1 MIKNYFKIAWRN
13 LVNNKITAL
22 INITGLS
29 VGITAAVFIMLWV
42 QNELSY
48 DTSERTDN
56 VYRLSA
62 SIPKDNWFW
71 ETTPLLLAP
80 AVQKRVPGIEM
91 VSRICPDQQPVIEV
105 NNKLTYEKKAAY
117 VDASWF
123 QIIPQNFV
131 EGNFTSF
138 TKSPYQV
145 ILTESAAKKYF
156 GNKNAIGAS
165 LRIDQIN
172 YLVNGIVKD
181 APSNSSFKYDVLL
194 PIEALLTNKRRKEND
209 ENWSNFNYLT
219 FVKLQSGSNIRMI
232 SKKITQLL
240 PDNKAE
246 ETKISLIA
254 LKDIHFETGLQLSFV
269 NHGNRSTVY
278 IFMLLAFLLLLTACI
293 NYVNLTTAKASLRAK
308 EVSIRKIAGAK
319 RLQLFNQFI
328 VEAILI
334 SAFSLI
340 AILILL
346 RLGLP
351 WFNQFTGNNFVL
363 QMASWNVW
371 AVIGATLLAALVL
384 NSIYPAVLLSSFK
397 PMSVFRGVSAL
408 NVSDNYL
415 RKSLVVVQFT
425 ISTVLIICTLVI
437 YRQMSFIQQA
447 DAGYSRSQVVTFP
460 LPFSI
465 DQEKR
470 EPLLKNLKHSLLKNS
485 SVLNVT
491 ASNQLIVNI
500 GSWSS
505 GSADWDGRD
514 TAFNP
519 RVAQLSADADY
530 KNTMQLKMESV
541 RWFEEGNKADERNV
555 VLNQTAVKQFNI
567 SEPVVGKRFAFHQKT
582 GVIIG
587 VINDFTFE
595 SAHKSTAPLVAFN
608 DPKWNNYL
616 MVRIAPGK
624 TQQAINDLQ
633 NSWSA
638 LVPGHP
644 LEYSFL
650 DDSFNDMYIEDQR
663 ASSLLFIF
671 SVIAILIASLG
682 LLALASFSAEKRR
695 KEIGIRKVLGASVSA
710 IAMLLSK
717 DFVKLVLISI
727 LIASPLAYWAMNKWI
742 QNFAH
747 RIELSWWMFAAAG
760 MFAVFTAVITTSF
773 QAVKAAVV
781 NPVKSLRT
789 E

>member
-1 MIKNYFKIAWRN
+1 
-13 LVNNKITAL
+13 
-22 INITGLS
+22 
-29 VGITAAVFIMLWV
+29 V

-181 APSNSSFKYDVLL
+181 APANSSFKYDVLL

-219 FVKLQSGSNIRMI
+219 FVKLEPGSNIRMI
-232 SKKITQLL
+232 SRKITQLL

-334 SAFSLI
+334 SVFSLI

-447 DAGYSRSQVVTFP
+447 DAGYSRSQVVSFA

-530 KNTMQLKMESV
+530 KNTMQLKMESG

>member
-1 MIKNYFKIAWRN
+1 
-13 LVNNKITAL
+13 
-22 INITGLS
+22 
-29 VGITAAVFIMLWV
+29 
-42 QNELSY
+42 
-48 DTSERTDN
+48 
-56 VYRLSA
+56 
-62 SIPKDNWFW
+62 
-71 ETTPLLLAP
+71 
-80 AVQKRVPGIEM
+80 
-91 VSRICPDQQPVIEV
+91 
-105 NNKLTYEKKAAY
+105 
-117 VDASWF
+117 
-123 QIIPQNFV
+123 
-131 EGNFTSF
+131 
-138 TKSPYQV
+138 
-145 ILTESAAKKYF
+145 
-156 GNKNAIGAS
+156 
-165 LRIDQIN
+165 
-172 YLVNGIVKD
+172 
-181 APSNSSFKYDVLL
+181 
-194 PIEALLTNKRRKEND
+194 
-209 ENWSNFNYLT
+209 
-219 FVKLQSGSNIRMI
+219 
-232 SKKITQLL
+232 
-240 PDNKAE
+240 
-246 ETKISLIA
+246 
-254 LKDIHFETGLQLSFV
+254 
-269 NHGNRSTVY
+269 
-278 IFMLLAFLLLLTACI
+278 
-293 NYVNLTTAKASLRAK
+293 
-308 EVSIRKIAGAK
+308 
-319 RLQLFNQFI
+319 
-328 VEAILI
+328 
-334 SAFSLI
+334 
-340 AILILL
+340 
-346 RLGLP
+346 
-351 WFNQFTGNNFVL
+351 
-363 QMASWNVW
+363 
-371 AVIGATLLAALVL
+371 
-384 NSIYPAVLLSSFK
+384 
-397 PMSVFRGVSAL
+397 MSVFRGVSAL
-408 NVSDNYL
+408 NVSDSYL

-437 YRQMSFIQQA
+437 YRQMRFIQQA
-447 DAGYSRSQVVTFP
+447 DAGYSRSQVVSFV

-470 EPLLKNLKHSLLKNS
+470 EPLLTNLKHSLLKNS

-500 GSWSS
+500 GSWST

-519 RVAQLSADADY
+519 QVAQLSADADF
-530 KNTMQLKMESV
+530 KKTIQLKMETG
-541 RWFEEGNKADERNV
+541 RWFEEGSKADERNV

-567 SEPVVGKRFAFHQKT
+567 SEPVVGKRFTFHQRT

-587 VINDFTFE
+587 VVKDFTFE

-633 NSWSA
+633 NSWNA

-717 DFVKLVLISI
+717 DFLKLVLISI

-760 MFAVFTAVITTSF
+760 LFALLTAVITTSF

-789 E
+789 